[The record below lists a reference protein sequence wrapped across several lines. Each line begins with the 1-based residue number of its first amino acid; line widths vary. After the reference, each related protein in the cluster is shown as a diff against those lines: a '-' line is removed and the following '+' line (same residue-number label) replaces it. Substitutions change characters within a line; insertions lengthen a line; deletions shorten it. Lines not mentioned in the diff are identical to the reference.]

1 MGRGVELNQRT
12 DLSPYRRL
20 WCAVV
25 IQAFYDVEMED
36 RAKQSIF
43 VARQKAKAKRQRMPD
58 YPPTPA
64 GDWIDSDSVKPHS
77 FLWIC
82 DVCDLDAAKL
92 RRMSQ
97 TIEGRRAFL
106 KKSMRPREEEIA

>member
-1 MGRGVELNQRT
+1 MTQRT

-25 IQAFYDVEMED
+25 IQALYDIEMED

-64 GDWIDSDSVKPHS
+64 GDWIDSDSVAPHS

-106 KKSMRPREEEIA
+106 KKSMRPREEETGEQ

>member
-1 MGRGVELNQRT
+1 MTQRT

-25 IQAFYDVEMED
+25 IQALYDIEMED

-43 VARQKAKAKRQRMPD
+43 VARQRAKAKRQRMPD

-64 GDWIDSDSVKPHS
+64 SDWIDSDSAAPHS

-106 KKSMRPREEEIA
+106 KKSMRPREEEVA